1 MLNGSML
8 VSQKRTC
15 GIHCPTSSGMFVS
28 EVTKDRNLYS
38 FRKKYNV
45 IVDKGR
51 LKMNE
56 PDIKRD
62 LDVFHTS

>member
-1 MLNGSML
+1 
-8 VSQKRTC
+8 
-15 GIHCPTSSGMFVS
+15 MFVS